1 MFRVVSACAL
11 GAVVLAGVGSAEA
24 GSLKDSSPTNWSGL
38 YVGAHAGY
46 AWGDASTTDDIK
58 DWCAPSD
65 TACIKKYVGPFDF
78 DLDGAFGGGTIG
90 FNFQHRGIVFGPEAE
105 IGYLDLTGSRRTD
118 SSNPNRYQTLEVDGG
133 FYAVLGGRVGAAFGN
148 TLIYGKGG
156 WVWWDTDATQTTTT
170 PGFTTHGTGG
180 YSGWA
185 YGGGIEHAL
194 SGGWSIKAE
203 YLHFDLDT
211 EGGDQTRNDDGYTF
225 NNWTD
230 IDADTVKVGLN
241 YKFGGREERVPLK

>member
-1 MFRVVSACAL
+1 MRLRLALAAGFAACFVA
-11 GAVVLAGVGSAEA
+11 GANAG
-24 GSLKDSSPTNWSGL
+24 DNYNWSGL
-38 YVGAHAGY
+38 YVGAHGGY

-58 DWCAPSD
+58 DWCVPGD
-65 TACIKKYVGPFDF
+65 TACINKYVGPFNF

-90 FNFQHRGIVFGPEAE
+90 FNFQHSGIVFGPEAE

-118 SSNPNRYQTLEVDGG
+118 SSNPTKYQTLEVDGG
-133 FYAVLGGRVGAAFGN
+133 FYAVLGGRLGVAFDN

-170 PGFTTHGTGG
+170 PGFTTHGTGA

-194 SGGWSIKAE
+194 GGGWSVKAE
-203 YLHFDLDT
+203 YLHFDVDT
-211 EGGDQTRNDDGYTF
+211 EGGDQTRDADGYTF
-225 NNWTD
+225 NNWTEL
-230 IDADTVKVGLN
+230 DADTVKVGVN
-241 YKFGGREERVPLK
+241 YKFGARDEPVPLK

>member
-24 GSLKDSSPTNWSGL
+24 GSLKDSSPTIWNGI

-58 DWCAPSD
+58 DWCVPGD
-65 TACIKKYVGPFDF
+65 TACIQKYVGPFDF
-78 DLDGAFGGGTIG
+78 SPDGAFGGGTIG
-90 FNFQHRGIVFGPEAE
+90 YNWQHSALVLGVEADF
-105 IGYLDLTGSRRTD
+105 GYLDLSGSRRTN
-118 SSNPNRYQTLEVDGG
+118 SSNPGKYQTLDVDGG
-133 FYAVLGGRVGAAFGN
+133 WYALLGGRAGLAFGQ

-156 WVWWDTDATQTTTT
+156 WVWYDTDATQTTTT
-170 PGFTTHGTGG
+170 PGFTTHGTGA

-185 YGGGIEHAL
+185 YGGGVEQAL
-194 SGGWSIKAE
+194 GGGWSLKAE
-203 YLHFDLDT
+203 YLHFEFDT

-225 NNWTD
+225 DNQTD
-230 IDADTVKVGLN
+230 ISADTVKVGVN
-241 YKFGGREERVPLK
+241 YHFGEREPAPLK